1 MQTLR
6 TLFRDRRDAER
17 AMFWLREHGYREE
30 EIGIVLHDAAHGRAV
45 TPHFGRSEEQSLGE
59 ALPMTGVVAG
69 ISVAAA
75 FAGAVLIV
83 GPAGLLAAGPLALLL
98 GALGAVSA
106 GGIAGVLIGAGIPHS
121 DAERYADELKQGA
134 VLISITPH
142 PEDEKAVREVF
153 AEHTGIA

>member
-1 MQTLR
+1 MLTLR
-6 TLFRDRRDAER
+6 TLFRDRRAAEG
-17 AMFWLREHGYREE
+17 AILWLRERGYRED
-30 EIGIVLHDAAHGRAV
+30 EIGIVLQDAAHGSKV

-69 ISVAAA
+69 ISVVAA

-106 GGIAGVLIGAGIPHS
+106 GGIAGVLIGAGIPHTE
-121 DAERYADELKQGA
+121 AERYADELKQGA
-134 VLISITPH
+134 VLISVTPH
-142 PEDEKAVREVF
+142 AEDESAVRELF
-153 AEHTGIA
+153 AEHAGIA